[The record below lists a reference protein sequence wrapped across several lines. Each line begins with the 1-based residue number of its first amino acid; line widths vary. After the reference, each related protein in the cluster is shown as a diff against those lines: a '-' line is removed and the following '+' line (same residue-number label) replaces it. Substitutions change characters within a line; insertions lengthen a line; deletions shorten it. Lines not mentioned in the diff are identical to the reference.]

1 MSTRNSVTGARMA
14 ADDTTRLTQM
24 TLDCKVIYGVKRGE
38 HLRADGEPGN
48 WKQKGLTL
56 IGLGVL
62 VVFLAGLGIYTFVMA
77 VSTRLHPNPKD
88 VPSVAL
94 AAPSPK
100 WAAAVDKGRQLARAG
115 LVQQNLPGLSVA
127 VGVGGEIVWA
137 EGFGWADMEKRVA
150 VAPGMRFRIGHT
162 SKALTSAAAGL
173 LIEKDRLR
181 LNDEIQNYVPEFPR
195 KQWPVTLRQLMGN
208 TAGIRHYESEE
219 DSRPAAHC
227 DRETEGLK
235 RFAEHPLRF
244 EPDTQ
249 YGYSTFGWVLVSAA
263 IEAAA
268 KEPLSTFMR
277 TQVFTPLGMTA
288 TTFDSS
294 TEPIPDRVTFYQRRF
309 TGDGGEGVV
318 PAAAGDYSCLAGAG
332 AILST
337 PADLVRFGMAMNG
350 GKLLQSDTIRK
361 LQTPQVLTSG
371 KETEYGLGWMVE
383 EVTLA
388 GEPTRMVH
396 HASRSLKGG
405 TTSFMTFPAR
415 GMVVAVTANI
425 ANAITRDIA
434 LAIAQ
439 AFVE

>member
-1 MSTRNSVTGARMA
+1 MGSA
-14 ADDTTRLTQM
+14 
-24 TLDCKVIYGVKRGE
+24 
-38 HLRADGEPGN
+38 GEPGR
-48 WKQKGLTL
+48 WGQKALTL
-56 IGLGVL
+56 IGAGVF

-100 WAAAVDKGRQLARAG
+100 WAAAVDQGRLSARAG
-115 LVQQNLPGLSVA
+115 LVNQNLPGLSVA
-127 VGVGGEIVWA
+127 VGVGGDIVWA
-137 EGFGWADMEKRVA
+137 EGFGWADMEKRVP

-162 SKALTSAAAGL
+162 SKALTSAAVGL
-173 LIEKDRLR
+173 LLEKGRLR
-181 LNDEIQNYVPEFPR
+181 LEDEIQTYVPEFPS

-208 TAGIRHYESEE
+208 VAGVRHYESDE
-219 DSRPAAHC
+219 DSTPTAHC
-227 DRETEGLK
+227 DRATEGLK
-235 RFAEHPLRF
+235 SFADHPLRF

-249 YGYSTFGWVLVSAA
+249 YGYSTYGWVLVSAA
-263 IEAAA
+263 VEAAA
-268 KEPLSTFMR
+268 KEPLSSFMAA
-277 TQVFTPLGMTA
+277 QVFKPLGMTA
-288 TTFDSS
+288 TTFESP
-294 TEPIPDRVTFYQRRF
+294 TEAIRDQGTFYQRRF

-318 PAAAGDYSCLAGAG
+318 PATAVDYSCFAGAG

-337 PADLVRFGMAMNG
+337 PSDLVRFGMAING
-350 GKLLQSDTIRK
+350 GKLLQDDIVNK

-388 GEPTRMVH
+388 GEPMRMVH

-434 LAIAQ
+434 LNIAQ
-439 AFVE
+439 AFAEAR

>member
-1 MSTRNSVTGARMA
+1 MRS
-14 ADDTTRLTQM
+14 
-24 TLDCKVIYGVKRGE
+24 
-38 HLRADGEPGN
+38 DGEPGR
-48 WKQKGLTL
+48 WKQNALTL
-56 IGLGVL
+56 IGIGVF

-77 VSTRLHPNPKD
+77 VSTKLHPNPKE

-100 WAAAVDKGRQLARAG
+100 WAAAVDQGRQLARAG
-115 LVQQNLPGLSVA
+115 LVRQNLPGLSVA
-127 VGVGGEIVWA
+127 VGVGGDIVWA
-137 EGFGWADMEKRVA
+137 EGFGWADMERRLP
-150 VAPGMRFRIGHT
+150 VAPGMRFRIGHA
-162 SKALTSAAAGL
+162 SKSLTSAAVGL
-173 LIEKDRLR
+173 LLEKGKLH
-181 LNDEIQNYVPEFPR
+181 LEDEIQTYVPEFPR
-195 KQWPVTLRQLMGN
+195 KQWPVTLRQLMGHV
-208 TAGIRHYESEE
+208 AGVRHYDSEE
-219 DSRPAAHC
+219 ASMPTAHC
-227 DRETEGLK
+227 DRAVEGLK
-235 RFAEHPLRF
+235 RFADHPLRF
-244 EPDTQ
+244 EPDSQ

-263 IEAAA
+263 VEAAA
-268 KEPLSTFMR
+268 QEPLSTFM
-277 TQVFTPLGMTA
+277 TAQVFKPLGMTA
-288 TTFDSS
+288 TTFESS
-294 TEPIPDRVTFYQRRF
+294 AEPMADRVTFYQRRF

-318 PAAAGDYSCLAGAG
+318 PATAVDYSCFAGAG

-337 PADLVRFGMAMNG
+337 PSDLVRFGLAING
-350 GKLLQSDTIRK
+350 GKLLQPDTVQK
-361 LQTPQVLTSG
+361 LQTPQLLTSG

-439 AFVE
+439 AFADNERR

>member
-1 MSTRNSVTGARMA
+1 MGSDA
-14 ADDTTRLTQM
+14 
-24 TLDCKVIYGVKRGE
+24 
-38 HLRADGEPGN
+38 EPGR
-48 WKQKGLTL
+48 WKQRALTL
-56 IGLGVL
+56 IAAGVF

-77 VSTRLHPNPKD
+77 VSTRLHPNVKD

-100 WAAAVDKGRQLARAG
+100 WAAAVDQGRELARAG
-115 LVQQNLPGLSVA
+115 LVAQNLPGLSVA
-127 VGVGGEIVWA
+127 VGVGGDLVWA
-137 EGFGWADMEKRVA
+137 EGFGWADMEKRVP
-150 VAPGMRFRIGHT
+150 VAPAMRFRIGHT
-162 SKALTSAAAGL
+162 SKSLTSAAVGL
-173 LIEKDRLR
+173 LLEKGRLH
-181 LNDEIQNYVPEFPR
+181 LEDEIQAYVPEFPR
-195 KQWPVTLRQLMGN
+195 KQWPVTLRQLMGHV
-208 TAGIRHYESEE
+208 AGVRHYEGDE
-219 DSRPAAHC
+219 DSMPTAHC
-227 DRETEGLK
+227 DRASEGLK
-235 RFAEHPLRF
+235 GFADDPLRF

-263 IEAAA
+263 VEAAA
-268 KEPLSTFMR
+268 KESLSTFM
-277 TQVFTPLGMTA
+277 TSQIFTPLGMTA
-288 TTFDSS
+288 TRFDST
-294 TEPIPDRVTFYQRRF
+294 TEPMQDRVIFYQRRF

-318 PAAAGDYSCLAGAG
+318 PAAIVDYSCFAGAG

-337 PADLVRFGMAMNG
+337 PSDLVRFGMAING
-350 GKLLQSDTIRK
+350 GTLLKSDTVKK
-361 LQTPQVLTSG
+361 LQRPQVLTSG

-434 LAIAQ
+434 LNIAQ
-439 AFVE
+439 AFAEQGTIPSRK

>member
-1 MSTRNSVTGARMA
+1 VRTEEEPKPWT
-14 ADDTTRLTQM
+14 
-24 TLDCKVIYGVKRGE
+24 
-38 HLRADGEPGN
+38 HRA
-48 WKQKGLTL
+48 LTL
-56 IGLGVL
+56 IGVGVF
-62 VVFLAGLGIYTFVMA
+62 VVFLAGLGIYTFVMT
-77 VSTRLHPNPKD
+77 VSTKLHPNPQD

-100 WAAAVDKGRQLARAG
+100 WAAVVDQGRQIARAG
-115 LVQQNLPGLSVA
+115 LAGQNLPGLSVA
-127 VGVGGEIVWA
+127 VGVGGDIVWA
-137 EGFGWADMEKRVA
+137 EGFGWADMEKRVP
-150 VAPGMRFRIGHT
+150 VAPGMRFRIGHA
-162 SKALTSAAAGL
+162 SKSLTSAAAGL
-173 LIEKDRLR
+173 LLEKGRLR
-181 LNDEIQNYVPEFPR
+181 LEEEIQTYVPEFPR

-208 TAGIRHYESEE
+208 VAGVRHYESEE
-219 DSRPAAHC
+219 DSNPTAHC
-227 DRETEGLK
+227 DRAIEGLK
-235 RFAEHPLRF
+235 RFADHPLRF

-263 IEAAA
+263 VEAAA
-268 KEPLSTFMR
+268 KEPLSSFM
-277 TQVFTPLGMTA
+277 TAQIFKPLGMSGTS
-288 TTFDSS
+288 FESL
-294 TEPIPDRVTFYQRRF
+294 IGLMPDRVTFYQRRF

-318 PAAAGDYSCLAGAG
+318 PAAPVDNSCFAGAA

-337 PADLVRFGMAMNG
+337 PSDLVRFGMAING
-350 GKLLQSDTIRK
+350 GKLLQPDTVNT

-415 GMVVAVTANI
+415 GLVVAVTANI

-434 LAIAQ
+434 LNIAQ
-439 AFVE
+439 AFAAAKDSGQPAPLRDRPGS